1 MTKALPTEY
10 RPCVGI
16 MLVNRDGKIF
26 AGKRIDHREASG
38 ALGDFWQMPQGGVD
52 KGEDLQIAAFR
63 ELAEETGVT
72 EVHVS
77 VIGVTKDPI
86 RYDLPEGLLGKL
98 WKGKYCGQEQIWY
111 LMRFSGSDADVDLE
125 AHDPPEFCEW
135 KWVEPD
141 AIVDLIVPF
150 KKHVYKAVLDEFG
163 ALI

>member
-125 AHDPPEFCEW
+125 AHHPPEFCEW
-135 KWVEPD
+135 KWVDPD